1 MLSHE
6 DDPHDEVLVPVDQ
19 GGRIHLYGVTFEPHE
34 VKVVDDENPI
44 KGTEEE
50 RYEGI
55 QDEGKEKGIT
65 RNMMVDVK
73 KNIDINEYHTN
84 KTVDK
89 IHETVEV
96 IDFAEISK
104 IEVLDYSPIVRKS
117 PIKKKLIN
125 KFFRELSERTCS
137 AGRTCS
143 AVEATMKCSSYIYGT
158 NLFYASVGLDE
169 WGKFLD
175 FKHKVSMEN
184 VQKLPRSVHICNIYI

>member
-73 KNIDINEYHTN
+73 ENIDINEYHTN

-117 PIKKKLIN
+117 PIKKKIN
-125 KFFRELSERTCS
+125 QQVLQRVIRKNLLCRQNLLCR
-137 AGRTCS
+137 G
-143 AVEATMKCSSYIYGT
+143 SYHE
-158 NLFYASVGLDE
+158 VQ
-169 WGKFLD
+169 FL
-175 FKHKVSMEN
+175 
-184 VQKLPRSVHICNIYI
+184 YIWHQFILCVRGP